1 MQFSIFL
8 VKNMTETEVK
18 TEVKRVLGRGFIEET
33 FWAIGHL
40 INIEEHLF
48 ESGLI
53 DQAVIVKNE
62 RRKYVNEWIK
72 TLGLDEKLL
81 DRDWCIYK
89 HLLALLI
96 HLEEIA
102 TSGEAVMD
110 IDFALKSKELYDHLK
125 QYAFQ
130 LIDFHRRGG
139 SVE

>member
-1 MQFSIFL
+1 MS
-8 VKNMTETEVK
+8 ETEVK

-72 TLGLDEKLL
+72 ILGLDEKLL

-102 TSGEAVMD
+102 ISGEAVMD

-130 LIDFHRRGG
+130 LIEFHRRGG
-139 SVE
+139 TVE

>member
-1 MQFSIFL
+1 VHLFL
-8 VKNMTETEVK
+8 TNMAETQVKQ
-18 TEVKRVLGRGFIEET
+18 VLGRGFIEET

-53 DQAVIVKNE
+53 DQAVVVKNE

-72 TLGLDEKLL
+72 MLGLNEKLL
-81 DRDWCIYK
+81 NRDWCIYK

-102 TSGEAVMD
+102 TSGEAAMNPE
-110 IDFALKSKELYDHLK
+110 FALKTKELYDYLK
-125 QYAFQ
+125 EYAFQ
-130 LIDFHRRGG
+130 LIEYHRRGDT
-139 SVE
+139 VE